1 MEEKLRDGTVH
12 IPSTGYPWQEGANIF
27 ITGHRIGY
35 ENTFFYC
42 VFFRLDELVN
52 GDEMLL
58 EDSAGGQYLYR
69 INKQV
74 VVGPDS
80 VQVMN
85 PVKSKSLTTLQ
96 TCTLTD
102 YKERLIV

>member
-1 MEEKLRDGTVH
+1 
-12 IPSTGYPWQEGANIF
+12 
-27 ITGHRIGY
+27 
-35 ENTFFYC
+35 
-42 VFFRLDELVN
+42 
-52 GDEMLL
+52 MLL

>member
-1 MEEKLRDGTVH
+1 M
-12 IPSTGYPWQEGANIF
+12 
-27 ITGHRIGY
+27 
-35 ENTFFYC
+35 
-42 VFFRLDELVN
+42 
-52 GDEMLL
+52 L

-85 PVKSKSLTTLQ
+85 SVKSKSLTTLQ
-96 TCTLTD
+96 TCILTD

>member
-1 MEEKLRDGTVH
+1 MEEKLRDRPHPVDGVSLARGGEH
-12 IPSTGYPWQEGANIF
+12 IY
-27 ITGHRIGY
+27 HRAPY
-35 ENTFFYC
+35 RDENTFSYC
-42 VFFRLDELVN
+42 VFFRPDELVN

-85 PVKSKSLTTLQ
+85 PVKSKSITTLQ

>member
-1 MEEKLRDGTVH
+1 
-12 IPSTGYPWQEGANIF
+12 
-27 ITGHRIGY
+27 
-35 ENTFFYC
+35 
-42 VFFRLDELVN
+42 
-52 GDEMLL
+52 LL

-80 VQVMN
+80 VEVMN
-85 PVKSKSLTTLQ
+85 PVESKSLTTLQ

-102 YKERLIV
+102 YKERLIVQGERAGQKVPEGRLRRSC